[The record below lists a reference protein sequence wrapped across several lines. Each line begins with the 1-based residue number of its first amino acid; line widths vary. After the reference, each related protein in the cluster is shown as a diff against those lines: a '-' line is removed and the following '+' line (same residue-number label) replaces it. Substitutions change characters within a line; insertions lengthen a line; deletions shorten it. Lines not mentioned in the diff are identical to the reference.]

1 MDYLGLFCLGVFAG
15 AIAVI
20 GLGKVQSLTD
30 WRQVLVVVLPVLL
43 SGAAMV
49 FTDRFKY
56 SPAVGAFPL
65 GLLVSL
71 LWAHIGTALDHIKSA
86 ALGSKVVGWA
96 HVAAAV
102 AVTAAALPFVIVPA
116 AGQVR
121 AEAAVPREVRIKELQ
136 DARSRANW
144 GLSSRTAAS
153 APEKS
158 AAASAPGSSMGAS
171 APAPQV
177 VAASGAASR

>member
-1 MDYLGLFCLGVFAG
+1 MDYLGLFCLGVFTG

-20 GLGKVQSLTD
+20 GLRKVQSLTD
-30 WRQVLVVVLPVLL
+30 WRQVFVVVLPVLL

-49 FTDRFKY
+49 LADRFRY

-65 GLLVSL
+65 GLVVSL
-71 LWAHIGTALDHIKSA
+71 LWAYIGTALDHVKSSEG
-86 ALGSKVVGWA
+86 GSKVVGWA

-102 AVTAAALPFVIVPA
+102 GVTAGALPLVIVPA
-116 AGQVR
+116 VGQIR
-121 AEAAVPREVRIKELQ
+121 SEAAVPREARIKELQ
-136 DARSRANW
+136 EARNRANW

-158 AAASAPGSSMGAS
+158 AAASAPGSSAVAS
-171 APAPQV
+171 APAPGA